1 MRRRLLTICCIM
13 FLVLACG
20 GSDGSRSV
28 FSDPIIGSGDI
39 VTQVRSEDSF
49 HSVDLMA
56 HAEVYLVEGGAQ
68 NVRIVA
74 DDNIIDHVM
83 TTVSA
88 GVLIINADA
97 TYDSAHGVKIYLD
110 MTDVRSLQLT
120 GVGIIDATNI
130 DSSDNVRATL
140 TGVGTISLSGVAD
153 TFDGTNAGVGTINA
167 ENLTTRRNTIVLSG
181 IGDCRVTF
189 TEQLNV
195 TISGLGDVYYAGDP
209 ANVNA
214 TITGTGQLFQL

>member
-1 MRRRLLTICCIM
+1 M